1 VQVII
6 ATKIT
11 ILIKPNQQ
19 LKVETPILV
28 VKNVEVE
35 LGLENNKINR
45 KVVFFF
51 FFFFV
56 KILPEIKIEIGL
68 GVKL

>member
-6 ATKIT
+6 AAGTITKIAY
-11 ILIKPNQQ
+11 NQQ
-19 LKVETPILV
+19 PKVATPTLV

-35 LGLENNKINR
+35 LGLEINKINR

-51 FFFFV
+51 V
-56 KILPEIKIEIGL
+56 
-68 GVKL
+68 

>member
-1 VQVII
+1 MQVII
-6 ATKIT
+6 ATKTT
-11 ILIKPNQQ
+11 IPIKPNQQ
-19 LKVETPILV
+19 LKVAIPILV

-51 FFFFV
+51 CPNSARD
-56 KILPEIKIEIGL
+56 KKAKYL
-68 GVKL
+68 

>member
-1 VQVII
+1 MQVII

-11 ILIKPNQQ
+11 ILIKLNLQ
-19 LKVETPILV
+19 LKVATPTLV

-35 LGLENNKINR
+35 LGLENSRSNR
-45 KVVFFF
+45 KVV
-51 FFFFV
+51 FFFV

>member
-6 ATKIT
+6 ATKTT
-11 ILIKPNQQ
+11 ILIKLNQQ
-19 LKVETPILV
+19 LKVATLILV
-28 VKNVEVE
+28 AKNVEVE
-35 LGLENNKINR
+35 LGSENNKINR

-51 FFFFV
+51 V
-56 KILPEIKIEIGL
+56 QILPEEKSQILL

>member
-6 ATKIT
+6 AAGTITKT
-11 ILIKPNQQ
+11 VYNQQ
-19 LKVETPILV
+19 LKVATPILV
-28 VKNVEVE
+28 AKNVEVE
-35 LGLENNKINR
+35 LGLENNKSNR

-51 FFFFV
+51 FFV
-56 KILPEIKIEIGL
+56 QILPEEKSQILL

>member
-6 ATKIT
+6 ATKTT
-11 ILIKPNQQ
+11 ILIKLNQQ
-19 LKVETPILV
+19 LKVATLILV
-28 VKNVEVE
+28 AKNVEVE
-35 LGLENNKINR
+35 LVLENNKINR
-45 KVVFFF
+45 KVV
-51 FFFFV
+51 FFFV

>member
-6 ATKIT
+6 AAGTITKT
-11 ILIKPNQQ
+11 AYNQQ
-19 LKVETPILV
+19 LKVATPTLV

-35 LGLENNKINR
+35 LGLEINKINR

-51 FFFFV
+51 LSKFCPRKKAKFF
-56 KILPEIKIEIGL
+56 
-68 GVKL
+68 

>member
-1 VQVII
+1 MQVII
-6 ATKIT
+6 ATKTT
-11 ILIKPNQQ
+11 IPIKPNLQ
-19 LKVETPILV
+19 LKVAIPILV

-35 LGLENNKINR
+35 LVLENNKINR

-51 FFFFV
+51 V
-56 KILPEIKIEIGL
+56 QILPEEKSQILL

>member
-1 VQVII
+1 MQVII
-6 ATKIT
+6 ATKTT
-11 ILIKPNQQ
+11 ILIKLNLQ

-51 FFFFV
+51 V

>member
-1 VQVII
+1 MQVII

-35 LGLENNKINR
+35 LGLGLEINKINR

-51 FFFFV
+51 V
-56 KILPEIKIEIGL
+56 KILPEEKSQILL

>member
-6 ATKIT
+6 AAGTITKT
-11 ILIKPNQQ
+11 AYNQQ
-19 LKVETPILV
+19 LKVATPILV
-28 VKNVEVE
+28 AKNVEVE
-35 LGLENNKINR
+35 LVLENNKINR

-51 FFFFV
+51 V
-56 KILPEIKIEIGL
+56 QILPEEKSQILL

>member
-1 VQVII
+1 MQVII

-11 ILIKPNQQ
+11 ILIKLNLQ
-19 LKVETPILV
+19 LKVATPILV
-28 VKNVEVE
+28 AKNVEVE
-35 LGLENNKINR
+35 LVLENNKINR

-51 FFFFV
+51 V
-56 KILPEIKIEIGL
+56 QILPEEKSQILL